1 MTEPLLTDKG
11 MAEHLGKTIW
21 FVQKHCR
28 PESPSERKPGK
39 PARVLWPHLRV
50 GKSIRFTPEHV
61 AAIDALLEV
70 GKPAPVVAT
79 AAEKFGRRGRS
90 A

>member
-1 MTEPLLTDKG
+1 MTEPLLTDTEMALRYGKSRGWVQDRCRKG
-11 MAEHLGKTIW
+11 
-21 FVQKHCR
+21 
-28 PESPSERKPGK
+28 
-39 PARVLWPHLRV
+39 WPHLRA
-50 GKSIRFTPEHV
+50 GKSSRFTPEHV